1 MLGEALGVGVGV
13 IRLEEEKPDR
23 FSQSRCK
30 RRQFELEWLAVGT
43 EKRRQILLTFWI
55 QK

>member
-1 MLGEALGVGVGV
+1 M
-13 IRLEEEKPDR
+13 IRPEEEKPDR